1 MGIFREEKNMGR
13 LMHIEPDPNSQYIAY
28 IWFDYNLELMK
39 NLKEGDL
46 VCVQSFASSK
56 DEKHY
61 VILQVVKKLP
71 RHYALPSDLKGYPGY
86 LMEAAKSASEDW
98 TLQVDEST
106 EDTTKII
113 CEAIP
118 INLGFYL
125 KKESEE
131 EAKKSLGESYELPMP
146 GKEVKILSYEFMEF
160 ILNKGLDPRREDITE
175 IGTLQHNR
183 DIKIYINT
191 ESLIRLH
198 FGIFGFTGAGKSNLI
213 STLISK
219 VMEKSPEGTKIVI
232 FDIMGEYLTL
242 LIDLLIK
249 YEDSK
254 IIGVGAQTFVE
265 DLYEYYNGR
274 KRIDDAV
281 DAIVKTNLYPKRLL
295 PYKEKFKKPIQEL
308 IKRKAFRVYESG
320 RFKTID
326 EVFEEAGFYEMN
338 IASEDKQ
345 KLQDILK
352 RYSRRLVHEVGED
365 VLSEIAKNLTSK
377 KPNTEKFINKLE
389 NRLKTSDIE
398 ILDESVFISIKPELI
413 EELNDPSKKA
423 IYIIQSHDPDELRRF
438 VNYLANAIYEDR
450 RRTGKI
456 IPLVSFIFDEADE
469 FIPQDKYEKGE
480 SKISRQAVEMLAR
493 RGRKFGLGIGIA
505 TQRVVYLDTNIMAQ
519 PHTYFI
525 SKLPR
530 SSDRERI
537 AEAFAIGQ
545 NVFEQTFK
553 FGKGDWLLVSH
564 DATGLEAIP
573 FPIHTDN
580 AEERI
585 IAFLENFNR
594 EQK

>member
-1 MGIFREEKNMGR
+1 
-13 LMHIEPDPNSQYIAY
+13 
-28 IWFDYNLELMK
+28 
-39 NLKEGDL
+39 
-46 VCVQSFASSK
+46 
-56 DEKHY
+56 
-61 VILQVVKKLP
+61 
-71 RHYALPSDLKGYPGY
+71 
-86 LMEAAKSASEDW
+86 
-98 TLQVDEST
+98 
-106 EDTTKII
+106 
-113 CEAIP
+113 
-118 INLGFYL
+118 
-125 KKESEE
+125 
-131 EAKKSLGESYELPMP
+131 
-146 GKEVKILSYEFMEF
+146 
-160 ILNKGLDPRREDITE
+160 
-175 IGTLQHNR
+175 
-183 DIKIYINT
+183 
-191 ESLIRLH
+191 
-198 FGIFGFTGAGKSNLI
+198 
-213 STLISK
+213 
-219 VMEKSPEGTKIVI
+219 MEKSPEGTKIVI

-265 DLYEYYNGR
+265 DLYAYYNGS
-274 KRIDDAV
+274 KGIGDAV

-295 PYKEKFKKPIQEL
+295 PYREKFKKPIQEL
-308 IKRKAFRVYESG
+308 IKRKALRVYESG
-320 RFKTID
+320 RFKTIN

-338 IASEDKQ
+338 IAKDDKQ
-345 KLQDILK
+345 KIQDILK
-352 RYSRRLVHEVGED
+352 KYSGRLANEVGKE
-365 VLSEIAKNLTSK
+365 VLSEIDTELPSAGANAK
-377 KPNTEKFINKLE
+377 KFIAKLK
-389 NRLKTSDIE
+389 NRLKTSDVE
-398 ILDESVFISIKPELI
+398 ILDESVFISIKSELI
-413 EELNDPSKKA
+413 EELNDQNKKA
-423 IYIIQSHDPDELRRF
+423 IYIIQSHNPDELKRF
-438 VNYLANAIYEDR
+438 VNDLANIIYEDR
-450 RRTGKI
+450 RRTGRI

-469 FIPQDKYEKGE
+469 YIPQDKYEKGE

-585 IAFLENFNR
+585 IEFLENFNAN
-594 EQK
+594 